1 MRNYYYVTLAGEP
14 RGKFS
19 VRKNAQ
25 RWADAFLSLSEDVSI
40 TTATTAIADTVSI
53 PQGKCRYSEG
63 EIPLGA
69 AIALTGEEHP
79 LWEVYMRGFN
89 AGHIDWD
96 DDSPRPRH
104 HECPYKSPSEAEAW
118 KAGWADGSA
127 QARMDE

>member
-1 MRNYYYVTLAGEP
+1 MRYYFVNFAGEP
-14 RGKFS
+14 RGKFT
-19 VRKNAQ
+19 VRRNAQ
-25 RWADAFLSLSEDVSI
+25 RWANAFLSLSEDVSI
-40 TTATTAIADTVSI
+40 TTAIASSTASI

-104 HECPYKSPSEAEAW
+104 HKCPYDNASEASAW